1 MKKFIFVV
9 FFSAFL
15 LSAEKISF
23 KDQNGNMLNLNEP
36 VKRAALFP
44 IPHASFSMALDNG
57 PSRLVSI
64 NPTAKKALREHILGR
79 IFKDALN
86 LSTNGIGAD
95 FTPNV
100 EELIKLKPDFVLQW
114 GHTGDDIVSPLKK
127 TGINMAIINYKGNEE
142 NALEWFD
149 ILAKAYD
156 KKGRLDEILNHR
168 KSIFERIKS
177 YASTQKHAKTPKI
190 LTFYGRGNSYQAN
203 GDGTYQHY
211 AINLIGAQ
219 NAINFKG
226 SKIISKEQI
235 IALNPDIII
244 LSSFDDLMPK
254 DIYKNNAFKNTQA
267 VKNKR
272 VYKIPFGGDR
282 WDPPTAES
290 HFAWIWLGILAY
302 GEDFAKNFD
311 LIAEMKKGYKILYNY
326 DLSSDDIAEILRIN
340 ENKISSNYNF

>member
-1 MKKFIFVV
+1 MKKFIFVA

-23 KDQNGNMLNLNEP
+23 KDQNGNIVNLNEP

-44 IPHASFSMALDNG
+44 IPHASLSIAIDNG
-57 PSRLVSI
+57 PSRLVTI
-64 NPTAKKALREHILGR
+64 NPTAKKALSEHILGR

-100 EELIKLKPDFVLQW
+100 EELIKLKPDFALQW
-114 GHTGDDIVSPLKK
+114 GHTSSDIVEPLKK
-127 TGINMAIINYKGNEE
+127 TGINMAIINYRGNEE
-142 NALEWFD
+142 NALEWFE
-149 ILAKAYD
+149 LLGNAYD
-156 KKGRLDEILNHR
+156 KKQRVDEILSHR
-168 KSIFERIKS
+168 KSVFERIKS
-177 YASTQKHAKTPKI
+177 YVVTKPHAKSPKI
-190 LTFYGRGNSYQAN
+190 LTFYGRANSFQAN
-203 GDGTYQHY
+203 GEGTYQHY

-219 NAINFKG
+219 NAVNFKG
-226 SKIISKEQI
+226 SKIISTEQL
-235 IALNPDIII
+235 IASNPDIII
-244 LSSFDDLMPK
+244 LSSFDLLMPK
-254 DIYKNNAFKNTQA
+254 DIYKNALFKNISA

-302 GEDFAKNFD
+302 GEDFARNFN
-311 LIAEMKKGYKILYNY
+311 LIDEMKKGYKILYGY
-326 DLSSDDIAEILRIN
+326 DLKASDINEILRVD